1 MTRASW
7 TPLIHAM
14 SAQHQGLTTAGLAE
28 QTGRSIKQAG
38 AAIRKYQ
45 QTHVVRLIPVR
56 WTGSLVCRYFATEA
70 LAEACRQRD
79 PVLRVVRNRDGDVR
93 VVMGKRV
100 IDVPQALTRRLARE
114 LAEAV
119 A

>member
-1 MTRASW
+1 MKPFWLPVILRRAS
-7 TPLIHAM
+7 TP
-14 SAQHQGLTTAGLAE
+14 QGLLIGELAAE
-28 QTGRSIKQAG
+28 CGRSYEQAG
-38 AAIRKYQ
+38 NAVSRYHK
-45 QTHVVRLIPVR
+45 THARRLIAVR
-56 WTGSLVCRYFATEA
+56 WTGSLVCRYFATET

-100 IDVPQALTRRLARE
+100 IDVPQTLARRLARE